1 VLQVAFCKEQKKQP
15 SGMCDV
21 TEKRAKHMIGK
32 KIGLSVWLGVL
43 NKIIYGFCRFSFG
56 GDVLAR
62 HLSEFL

>member
-1 VLQVAFCKEQKKQP
+1 
-15 SGMCDV
+15 MCDV
-21 TEKRAKHMIGK
+21 TEKHARHMIGK

>member
-1 VLQVAFCKEQKKQP
+1 
-15 SGMCDV
+15 MCDV

-32 KIGLSVWLGVL
+32 KISLAVWLGVL
-43 NKIIYGFCRFSFG
+43 NKIIYGFCRFPFG